1 MYGSDD
7 IAAHDNPAVAP
18 KSNAEG
24 QVSLG
29 GEQGKEMHAIPRSCS
44 LEGPTELS
52 RSLQG
57 VELATLVPFD
67 TIAVRTVNSDYRIF
81 VLDPETGRAL
91 LDGGGQITEPVEA
104 RIFGSSFGGPVLRPG
119 WIGVG
124 LRMEALANDKYIRTS
139 PVQSLCVEHQT
150 SPELASNISQ

>member
-7 IAAHDNPAVAP
+7 IAANDQPTAAP
-18 KSNAEG
+18 KSNAES
-24 QVSLG
+24 QVSLD
-29 GEQGKEMHAIPRSCS
+29 GEKGKEMQAIPRSCS
-44 LEGPTELS
+44 LEGLTEIS
-52 RSLQG
+52 RTEG
-57 VELATLVPFD
+57 VELAKLVPFD

-104 RIFGSSFGGPVLRPG
+104 RIFGSSFGGSVLRPG

-124 LRMEALANDKYIRTS
+124 LRMEALVNDKYIRTS
-139 PVQSLCVEHQT
+139 PVQSLCVAHQT
-150 SPELASNISQ
+150 SSNISQ